1 MFYIELQVVFPNQIN
16 IEQIEGD
23 KNEEGIIDGGEEIVV
38 SEGIVVDN
46 RDVINNNIS
55 ISLLTIKGTCSDDT
69 SFLFQILFL
78 ILIRFSQVQ
87 V

>member
-16 IEQIEGD
+16 IEQIKGD

-55 ISLLTIKGTCSDDT
+55 SSLLTIKGTCSDDT